1 MAALAEPVRREL
13 YLYVVSQLDPVSRDQ
28 AAAGVGV
35 ARHTAKFHLDKLVE
49 EGLLDTDFRR
59 LTGRQGPGAGRPAK
73 LYRRAA
79 GEVTVSLPERRYDLA
94 GQLMAA
100 AIDEATTAGTP
111 VHQAL
116 DRAAASFGAALGEQ
130 AGRAADPGDVATAR
144 RDLCDV
150 LAAHGYEPR
159 LDGARHP
166 AELPV
171 PRAGPGAHRPGVRHE
186 PRAGRSC
193 GGSPRRPAR
202 APARARRWSL
212 LRRRGERLEKPI
224 TIGPPGRP
232 SPSSTRL
239 QRTHFR

>member
-1 MAALAEPVRREL
+1 MAAGDFADQVTGVAALAEPVRREL

-79 GEVTVSLPERRYDLA
+79 GEVSVSLPERRYDLA

-150 LAAHGYEPR
+150 LAAHGYEPHLDGDLVTLQNCPFHALAREHTALVCGMNLALVAAAAAR
-159 LDGARHP
+159 LDDRLAPRLEP
-166 AELPV
+166 ADGRCCVVVASGSE
-171 PRAGPGAHRPGVRHE
+171 AHHHRP
-186 PRAGRSC
+186 AG
-193 GGSPRRPAR
+193 
-202 APARARRWSL
+202 
-212 LRRRGERLEKPI
+212 
-224 TIGPPGRP
+224 
-232 SPSSTRL
+232 
-239 QRTHFR
+239 